1 MNNKDIIIIGA
12 GPAGIS
18 AALQLRK
25 FGLNPLIIEMG
36 SVGGL
41 LRNANKVEN
50 YPGFPGGISG
60 LDLSE
65 LFKEQMEKAGL
76 VVNNQEVETLD
87 YKDDTFFIKTNS
99 GEYTCKYVFI
109 ATGTVPK
116 ELTNL
121 NLLDNFGKIYYDV
134 SSFESIAGKKFYI
147 IGSGDIAFDYAL
159 TLSQRNEVT
168 ILNRGMKI
176 KANILLKKEVLES
189 KISYFENSYIL
200 KVTDAPEGLSL
211 DLNLSGTEKTVK
223 TDYLVIAVGRI
234 PAKGFYS
241 NLLVSMELELFKAG
255 RLYLIGDVTNSS
267 FRQAAIAAGDGVKAV
282 MRFNEKILLVEE

>member
-1 MNNKDIIIIGA
+1 MNKNDIIIIGA

-41 LRNANKVEN
+41 LRNANKIEN

-60 LDLSE
+60 LNLSE
-65 LFKEQMEKAGL
+65 LFKEQLDKAGL
-76 VVNNQEVETLD
+76 VVNNQEVQTLD
-87 YKDDTFFIKTNS
+87 YKDETFFVKTND

-121 NLLDNFGKIYYDV
+121 NLLENFGKIYYDV
-134 SSFESIAGKKFYI
+134 SSFESTTGKTFYV

-159 TLSQRNEVT
+159 TLSRRNDVT

-176 KANILLKKEVLES
+176 KANILLEKEVLES
-189 KISYFENSYIL
+189 KISYFENSDIL
-200 KVTDAPEGLSL
+200 KVTDDPNGLSL
-211 DLNLSGTEKTVK
+211 DLKLSGTEKSVK

-282 MRFNEKILLVEE
+282 MRFNEKIVLVQE

>member
-1 MNNKDIIIIGA
+1 MNKNDIIIIGA

-41 LRNANKVEN
+41 LRNANKIEN

-65 LFKEQMEKAGL
+65 LFKEQLDKAGL
-76 VVNNQEVETLD
+76 VVNNQEVQTLD
-87 YKDDTFFIKTNS
+87 YKDDTFFVKTTG

-116 ELTNL
+116 KLTNL
-121 NLLDNFGKIYYDV
+121 NLLENFGKIYYDV
-134 SSFESIAGKKFYI
+134 SSFESTTGKKFYV

-159 TLSQRNEVT
+159 TLSRKNDVT

-176 KANILLKKEVLES
+176 KANILLEKEVLES
-189 KISYFENSYIL
+189 KISYFENSDIL
-200 KVTDAPEGLSL
+200 KVTDVSDGLSL
-211 DLNLSGTEKTVK
+211 DLSSSGTEKSVK

-282 MRFNEKILLVEE
+282 MRFNEKIVLVQE

>member
-1 MNNKDIIIIGA
+1 MNNNVIIIIGA

-65 LFKEQMEKAGL
+65 LFKEQMDKAGL
-76 VVNNQEVETLD
+76 IVNNQEVETLD

-121 NLLDNFGKIYYDV
+121 NLLENFGKIYYDV
-134 SSFESIAGKKFYI
+134 SSFESTAGKKFYI

-176 KANILLKKEVLES
+176 KANLLLKKEVLES
-189 KISYFENSYIL
+189 KVSYFENSYIL

-211 DLNLSGTEKTVK
+211 DLNLSGTEKSVK

-282 MRFNEKILLVEE
+282 MRFNEKIVLVEE

>member
-282 MRFNEKILLVEE
+282 MRFNEKIVLVQE